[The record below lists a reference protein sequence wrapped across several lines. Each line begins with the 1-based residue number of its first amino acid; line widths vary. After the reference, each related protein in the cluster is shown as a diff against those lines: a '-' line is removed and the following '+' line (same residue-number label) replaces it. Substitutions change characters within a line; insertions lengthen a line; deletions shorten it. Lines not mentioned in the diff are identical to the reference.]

1 MYKYPSN
8 TKFNFTV
15 FHIAITFVIAS
26 IVYLTGSNNN
36 ASSYAVDLISTN
48 NTEDKVFEYRHH
60 RHRHRHHFL
69 QN

>member
-15 FHIAITFVIAS
+15 FHIVITFVIAS

-36 ASSYAVDLISTN
+36 ASYAVDLISTN
-48 NTEDKVFEYRHH
+48 NTEDKVFDIRHH
-60 RHRHRHHFL
+60 RCHHHFL